1 MAVLRLGSHSQTVSG
16 LECGAN
22 GRLHPLARHQVEA
35 EALEEHCQDRLEFH
49 HGKRGTD
56 ATTWSCTKGDE
67 CVGSMRLATGRI
79 EALGSEDLRLGE
91 LLRHTMTDI
100 GRVHD
105 DVACCETV
113 PFPLKGFAHNA

>member
-1 MAVLRLGSHSQTVSG
+1 MTILRLGSHPQTISR
-16 LECGAN
+16 LECRADG
-22 GRLHPLARHQVEA
+22 GLHPLARYQVEA

-56 ATTWSCTKGDE
+56 ATTRSSTKGDE
-67 CVGSMRLATGRI
+67 CVGSMRFATGRI
-79 EALGSEDLRLGE
+79 EALGSKDLWLGE
-91 LLRHTMTDI
+91 LFRHTMTDI